1 MSHVRRLNRSRAYA
15 ERSAFNQVADANTP
29 LPPVI
34 YDGEFLAPLN
44 DEDAV
49 MITAEHLERLEAM
62 AHERFEAFRIAAQMV
77 REGENVMRMLT
88 NRIMARRAREN
99 AY

>member
-1 MSHVRRLNRSRAYA
+1 MSHFRRLNRSRAYA
-15 ERSAFNQVADANTP
+15 ERSAFNQVVDANTP

-49 MITAEHLERLEAM
+49 MITAERLERLEAM
-62 AHERFEAFRIAAQMV
+62 ALERFEAFRIAAQMV